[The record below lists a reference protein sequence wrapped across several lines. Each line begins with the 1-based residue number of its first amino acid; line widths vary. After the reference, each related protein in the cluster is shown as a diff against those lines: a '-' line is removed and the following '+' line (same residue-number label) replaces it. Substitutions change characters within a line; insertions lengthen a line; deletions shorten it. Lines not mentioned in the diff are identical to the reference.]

1 MRTQKN
7 LLPVEVK
14 AKSGTAKSLMT
25 LIGSD
30 KYPDIRYGLKFTA
43 GNVGF
48 DDNIYTF
55 PYFFAFLLKRY
66 LKQTEMAKRK

>member
-14 AKSGTAKSLMT
+14 AKSGTAKSLRT

-55 PYFFAFLLKRY
+55 PYFCAFLLKRY